1 MMHTKELAE
10 ISFGQRPSLATD
22 AELTVPDSDA
32 APVGGSDDPVDRPFG
47 TVFPI
52 VAIDWILNS
61 FGKSTGSCRM
71 PGTHGH

>member
-32 APVGGSDDPVDRPFG
+32 TAAVIKRLVSFPLRLLPRQPLADPAPMIFGSMK
-47 TVFPI
+47 I
-52 VAIDWILNS
+52 SKNLI
-61 FGKSTGSCRM
+61 
-71 PGTHGH
+71 